1 MALDFN
7 PYKVLKVDPTADLE
21 IVTAVYRAL
30 SKKYHPDVNK
40 SPDAQGRMQ
49 QINRAYDMLKDPSE
63 RAKVDAELSRSSSTS
78 SSSTSST
85 GSGYS
90 GSASRYSTPG
100 SASSGST
107 GSSYTSSRPSS
118 STSTHSNSNPFARYE
133 KWRASQQSR
142 RSDQEAN
149 GPEDDSYYLYQKRLV
164 DDIKKKVFRVSVYQ
178 DKVLGGKVCSIFCSA
193 NKNGTLN
200 SGSVYLKSPELFDLI
215 NDVEDAMQH
224 VEASGQPIEMLSDH
238 DVFFRRHVAG
248 LNNTFIGVEII
259 KHAREDSKEG
269 LFLIGEKGRSSGVIS
284 EQTARQLAQIE
295 RILKEALSAMR

>member
-1 MALDFN
+1 MPSFRVRVALAAAAVRLRRVAGIVGL
-7 PYKVLKVDPTADLE
+7 PTVIVPPAVRLRQAAVILQAAPAVTLRPTA
-21 IVTAVYRAL
+21 TAIRL
-30 SKKYHPDVNK
+30 RGGK
-40 SPDAQGRMQ
+40 
-49 QINRAYDMLKDPSE
+49 
-63 RAKVDAELSRSSSTS
+63 
-78 SSSTSST
+78 
-85 GSGYS
+85 
-90 GSASRYSTPG
+90 
-100 SASSGST
+100 SSGA
-107 GSSYTSSRPSS
+107 
-118 STSTHSNSNPFARYE
+118 N
-133 KWRASQQSR
+133 QQSR
-142 RSDQEAN
+142 RNDQEAN
-149 GPEDDSYYLYQKRLV
+149 GPEEDSYYLYQKRLV

-215 NDVEDAMQH
+215 NDVEDAIQH

-238 DVFFRRHVAG
+238 DVYFRRHVTG
-248 LNNTFIGVEII
+248 LNNTFVGIEII